1 MRRIFA
7 SAAWLALGIGVL
19 AGGASAQGPSAAT
32 PPPTNDAQTGTP
44 AYPPPPGAAPAGYH
58 YEWIFNYDR
67 HGDYLGHWRLVR
79 DR

>member
-7 SAAWLALGIGVL
+7 SAAWLAIGIGVL
-19 AGGASAQGPSAAT
+19 AGVAAAQVPGA
-32 PPPTNDAQTGTP
+32 PTAPLTTDAQTGAP
-44 AYPPPPGAAPAGYH
+44 AYPPPPNAAPAGYH

-67 HGDYLGHWRLVR
+67 HGDYIGHWRLVR